1 MNLETLELTE
11 EEMKLAREQVRHM
24 AYRKWQEAGCP
35 TCDPLSFWKDAELEW
50 IEYEYVPDR
59 NLMDAVGA

>member
-11 EEMKLAREQVRHM
+11 EELKLAREQVRHM

-35 TCDPLSFWKDAELEW
+35 SRDPLSFWKEAELEW

-59 NLMDAVGA
+59 TLMDGVGV

>member
-1 MNLETLELTE
+1 MNLETLELTAE
-11 EEMKLAREQVRHM
+11 ELKLAREQVRHM

-35 TCDPLSFWKDAELEW
+35 PGDPLSFWKDAELEW

-59 NLMDAVGA
+59 TLMERVGA